1 MSKITASSI
10 TGLSGAAPTFIN
22 GAVVTG
28 VITATT
34 FISTGSTGISLQISG
49 NRVVLTAVGIG
60 STSFILA

>member
-10 TGLSGAAPTFIN
+10 TGLSGVAPTFIN

-34 FISTGSTGISLQISG
+34 FISTGSTGVSLQISG
-49 NRVVLTAVGIG
+49 NRIFLTAVGIG
-60 STSFILA
+60 STSFILS